1 MGGLKAALSF
11 HSRRNAWKASSMWC
25 PFSRGT
31 AHASVSPSVR
41 CFHFRSLSV
50 SSPRCLDFHNFVRLH
65 RVQRS
70 LVCRFLLHSLSQ
82 GLVDKRE
89 ARKGDNGNEH
99 RARAGSDGMEKER
112 KGKPEVASWNVGYFL
127 RLESRS
133 SITPLHPVETRNR
146 APD

>member
-50 SSPRCLDFHNFVRLH
+50 SSPWCLDFHNFVRLH

-89 ARKGDNGNEH
+89 ERELVTSKKRERGIMGTSIERERGVMGWKKREKGNQRWRREMSAIFSG
-99 RARAGSDGMEKER
+99 
-112 KGKPEVASWNVGYFL
+112 
-127 RLESRS
+127 
-133 SITPLHPVETRNR
+133 
-146 APD
+146 

>member
-50 SSPRCLDFHNFVRLH
+50 SSPWCLDFHNFVRLH

-70 LVCRFLLHSLSQ
+70 LVCRFFLHSLSQ

-89 ARKGDNGNEH
+89 AREEGNGNEH
-99 RARAGSDGMEKER
+99 RAQAVSDGMEEER
-112 KGKPEVASWNVGYFL
+112 KGKPEVAS
-127 RLESRS
+127 
-133 SITPLHPVETRNR
+133 
-146 APD
+146 